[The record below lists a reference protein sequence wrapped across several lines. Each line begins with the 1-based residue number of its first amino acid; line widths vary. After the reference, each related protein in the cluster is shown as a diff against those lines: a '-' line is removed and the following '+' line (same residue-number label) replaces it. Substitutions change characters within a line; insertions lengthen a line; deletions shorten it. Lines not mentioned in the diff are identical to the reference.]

1 MKRILLIEDEE
12 PLADALYYTLDR
24 EGFDVEVSH
33 DGAAGLDRFLEGGF
47 DLVVLDLMLPSMD
60 GLEVCRRI
68 RTSSAV
74 PILMLTA
81 KDSEVDEVVGLEL
94 GADDYI
100 TKPFSTRNLVARI
113 RAVLRRAD
121 KPAGEVPERL
131 ACGDLVME
139 CDKHEVFIRGEEVH
153 LTPIEYRIL
162 EGFMR
167 RPGKALAREF
177 LLNSVWEGDFFGSPK
192 TLDVHIR
199 HLREKL
205 EEDPAS
211 PAYIRTVRGLGYRLE
226 VPGPSAGER

>member
-12 PLADALYYTLDR
+12 PLAEALEYTLGK
-24 EGFDVEVSH
+24 EGYEVEISG
-33 DGAAGLDRFLEGGF
+33 DGSAGLEKFLEGGF

-68 RTSSAV
+68 RTASAT

-100 TKPFSTRNLVARI
+100 TKPFSTRNLIARI
-113 RAVLRRAD
+113 RAVLRRAGGS
-121 KPAGEVPERL
+121 AGEEPDRL
-131 ACGDLVME
+131 TCGDLVMD
-139 CDKHEVFIRGEEVH
+139 CDKHEVYLSGGQVH

-162 EGFMR
+162 EGMMR

-177 LLNSVWEGDFFGSPK
+177 LLNVVWEGDFYGSPK

-199 HLREKL
+199 HLREKI
-205 EEDPAS
+205 EKDPAS
-211 PAYIRTVRGLGYRLE
+211 PAYIQTVRGLGYRLE
-226 VPGPSAGER
+226 APPARDAP